1 MLEAAVLVSVNIDNL
16 NELSKLKKSISKI
29 LLKINKLKKNNINI
43 KTFFAPNHTYDET
56 TFTALKQSGIN
67 EVIDGYGLLPYTYKQ
82 IRFIPQLFY
91 KTVMLPIGIQS
102 TQLHINYWDEKDFK
116 KFEKFIVN
124 NHKKIYSYNE
134 VIKFVNDNYVFK
146 IINITIEKIL
156 KLKRIFT

>member
-1 MLEAAVLVSVNIDNL
+1 
-16 NELSKLKKSISKI
+16 
-29 LLKINKLKKNNINI
+29 
-43 KTFFAPNHTYDET
+43 
-56 TFTALKQSGIN
+56 
-67 EVIDGYGLLPYTYKQ
+67 
-82 IRFIPQLFY
+82 
-91 KTVMLPIGIQS
+91 MLPIGIQS